1 MKTESIID
9 QHSAHGWWLKTI
21 DFYRDEIKIM
31 RARLEEVASKNTH
44 QEVTV
49 QIERFQNQ
57 LIIQTSIADQ
67 LSHNIRKHEQEI
79 ASMVI
84 ENPVASDHRR
94 VAVTPEHEE
103 GMITFEKMFNDLRH
117 EFFRFL
123 AKVM

>member
-9 QHSAHGWWLKTI
+9 QHLAHGWWLKTI

-31 RARLEEVASKNTH
+31 RASLEEVASKNTH
-44 QEVTV
+44 QEVAV

-67 LSHNIRKHEQEI
+67 LSHDIRKHEQEI

-94 VAVTPEHEE
+94 AAETLEHEE